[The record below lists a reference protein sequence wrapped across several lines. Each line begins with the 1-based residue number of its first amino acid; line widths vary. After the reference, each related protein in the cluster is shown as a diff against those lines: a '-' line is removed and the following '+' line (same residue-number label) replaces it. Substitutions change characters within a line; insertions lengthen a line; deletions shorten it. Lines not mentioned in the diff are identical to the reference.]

1 MRAGGRSGENGQ
13 VGGRRDRISEPSGR
27 EFLAAELLLVQL
39 GLLSDFLLQHLSTEL
54 TREEVR
60 DFLSS

>member
-27 EFLAAELLLVQL
+27 EFLAAELSVGPPGLVVDTL
-39 GLLSDFLLQHLSTEL
+39 
-54 TREEVR
+54 V
-60 DFLSS
+60 